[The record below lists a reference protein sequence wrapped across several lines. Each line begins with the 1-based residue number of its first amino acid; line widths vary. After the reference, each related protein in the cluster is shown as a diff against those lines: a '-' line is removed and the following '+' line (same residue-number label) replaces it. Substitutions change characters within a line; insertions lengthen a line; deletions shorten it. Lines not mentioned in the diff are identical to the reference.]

1 MFLKTILVRSKITTW
16 TIVSLAVLLPSLLVV
31 GSKKLDPA
39 IVCDEC
45 VVVEL
50 DPEVG
55 ADDQD
60 LAGNYK

>member
-31 GSKKLDPA
+31 GSKTYDPA

>member
-1 MFLKTILVRSKITTW
+1 MFLQTILVRSKMIPW
-16 TIVSLAVLLPSLLVV
+16 AIISLAVLLPSLLVV
-31 GSKKLDPA
+31 GNTTLDPA

-50 DPEVG
+50 DPELG

>member
-1 MFLKTILVRSKITTW
+1 MIPWAI
-16 TIVSLAVLLPSLLVV
+16 ISLAVLLPSLLVV
-31 GSKKLDPA
+31 GNTTLDPA

-50 DPEVG
+50 DPELG

>member
-1 MFLKTILVRSKITTW
+1 MFLKTILVRSKITPW
-16 TIVSLAVLLPSLLVV
+16 AIISLAVLLPALLVV
-31 GSKKLDPA
+31 GSKTLDPA